1 MSKTTTQAVFR
12 EYGQPEDVLEMEET
26 GALAPVDGEARV
38 RVLASPVNPAD
49 INFIQGIYGVKPD
62 LPAVPGMEGCGEVLE
77 CPGGE
82 FAAGDR
88 VVFLR
93 KGGAWADETVVPVAQ
108 LVPVPRG
115 TDPVQAA
122 MLAVNPLTALRM
134 IEDFG
139 SLQPGDWLVQNA
151 ANSNV
156 GRCVIQLAKLRGLST
171 MNIVRRKELRG
182 ELTELGADVVLI
194 DGGDVVDA
202 ALEAAGGVRP
212 KLALNAVGGDSAL
225 RLMDLL
231 GPRGTHVTY
240 GAMSRKSLKVPNKFL
255 IFKEL
260 TLTGYWVTKWL
271 DEAGREEI
279 LDAYADLAEQ
289 VALGAL
295 RQAVDREYPLADAR
309 EACRRAQE
317 GGRNGKVVLRMA

>member
-12 EYGQPEDVLEMEET
+12 SFGQPEEVLEIKKT
-26 GALAPVDGEARV
+26 GPLEPAAGEAVV
-38 RVLASPVNPAD
+38 RVLASPINPAD
-49 INFIQGIYGVKPD
+49 INFVQGVYGVKPE
-62 LPAVPGMEGCGEVLE
+62 LPAVPGMEGCGEVVV

-93 KGGAWADETVVPVAQ
+93 KGGAWASETVVAVDQ
-108 LVPVPRG
+108 LVPVPAE

-134 IEDFG
+134 ISDFG
-139 SLQPGDWLVQNA
+139 GLKNGDWLVQNA

-156 GRCVIQLAKLRGLST
+156 GRCVIQLAKLRGLRT
-171 MNIVRRKELRG
+171 VNLVRREELRD
-182 ELTELGADVVLI
+182 ELMGLGADAVLG
-194 DGGDVVDA
+194 DGDGMVDA
-202 ALEAAGGVRP
+202 ALEATGGGRP
-212 KLALNAVGGDSAL
+212 QLALNAVGGDSAL

-231 GPRGTHVTY
+231 GRRGTHVTY
-240 GAMSRKSLKVPNKFL
+240 GAMSRQSLKVPNKFL

-271 DEAGREEI
+271 EEMEREEV
-279 LDAYADLAEQ
+279 LAAYAELAGH
-289 VALGAL
+289 VAKGAL
-295 RQAVDREYPLADAR
+295 QQAVDREYPLEEAR

-317 GGRNGKVVLRMA
+317 GGRNGKVVLRMG